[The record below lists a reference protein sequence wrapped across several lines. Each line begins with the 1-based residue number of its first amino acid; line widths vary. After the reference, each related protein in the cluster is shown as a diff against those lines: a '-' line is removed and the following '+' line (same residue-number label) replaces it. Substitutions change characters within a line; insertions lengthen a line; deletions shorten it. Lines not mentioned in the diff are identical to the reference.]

1 MLNIALNMTAA
12 PRVWFIT
19 GSSSGLGLDMTRDVL
34 AKGDIAVATVRKP
47 EVLAPLA
54 AQYPKERLLILK
66 VDVTVH
72 QDILDAFK
80 QAKEAFGGVDVV
92 VSNAGFALLSEVEGT
107 PDDVARAMFEVNFW
121 GSTHVLQEAVR
132 FMREEN
138 APGKGGRIFQITSGT
153 ELVGF
158 PACGFYAATKHAI
171 GGLAETLAKEVD
183 PEWNIKLTIISL
195 GAFATN
201 AVGAM
206 TKLPVHPAYENAEL
220 LVAKARKSILASPTG
235 KFDPGYEMKGD
246 PAKAADA
253 IYRMSVLP
261 SPPLRV
267 PLGCVDLARAVVK
280 SFSEELEEYASWS
293 MALEKDEYLK

>member
-1 MLNIALNMTAA
+1 MMTA

-34 AKGDIAVATVRKP
+34 AKGDIAVATLRKP
-47 EVLAPLA
+47 EVRADLA
-54 AQYPKERLLILK
+54 AQYPKERLLVLK

-80 QAKEAFGGVDVV
+80 RAKEAFGKVDVV
-92 VSNAGFALLSEVEGT
+92 VSNAGTALLSEVEGT
-107 PDDVARAMFEVNFW
+107 PDDVARALFEVNFW

-153 ELVGF
+153 ELVGY
-158 PACGFYAATKHAI
+158 PACGFYSATKHAI

-183 PEWNIKLTIISL
+183 PEWNIKITIISL
-195 GAFATN
+195 GAFGTN
-201 AVGAM
+201 AVSAM
-206 TKLPVHPAYENAEL
+206 PKIPVHPAYDNPEL
-220 LVAKARKSILASPTG
+220 LVAKSRKSILMSLG
-235 KFDPGYEMKGD
+235 GDFDPMYEVKGD
-246 PAKAADA
+246 AAKAADA

-267 PLGCVDLARAVVK
+267 PLGCVELARAAVK
-280 SFSEELEEYASWS
+280 SFSDEVEEYASWS
-293 MALEKDEYLK
+293 VGLEKDEYLK